1 MTHDSDM
8 LVIAVEGGVPAD
20 APITYSNFRLLF
32 PDTSFPTAPGAAW
45 VEPFGYAM
53 FQRVPAPVAGQFE
66 TVTAGPITWDASAAA
81 WVDTWVVA
89 PFTNDEMAASEARQ
103 VATLTQSRN
112 QRLIASD
119 WTQLPDVP
127 LSPAEVTNWRTY
139 RQELR
144 DYLDGVTDPFNPPA
158 FPTPPGAA

>member
-8 LVIAVEGGVPAD
+8 LVIAVQDGVPED

-32 PDTSFPTAPGAAW
+32 PDTSFPDTVGAAW

-53 FQRVPAPVAGQFE
+53 FQRVPAPVVGQFQ
-66 TVTAGPITWDASAAA
+66 TVTAGPIAWDASAAA

-89 PFTNDEMAASEARQ
+89 PFTDDEMAAAEARQ
-103 VATLTQSRN
+103 IATLTQSRN
-112 QRLIASD
+112 QRLMACD

-127 LSPAEVTNWRTY
+127 LSPTDVANWRAY
-139 RQELR
+139 RQQLR
-144 DYLDGVTDPFNPPA
+144 NYLDRVTDPFNPPA
-158 FPTPPGAA
+158 FPAPPVTA